1 MTKMSQARKVAL
13 MSHIRRDEAP
23 IIQLVTMSERER
35 KARMALREIVKGIKC
50 GSDDDTIVAA
60 AKAIL

>member
-1 MTKMSQARKVAL
+1 MTESSPTRKAEL
-13 MSHIRRDEAP
+13 MSRIRRDEAP
-23 IIQLVTMSERER
+23 IIQLVAMSERER